1 MGVFESLKRRIHIF
15 WGVVFAGLVGAGF
28 TAMGAENDPYPLPPS
43 NREAAEKVLFT
54 AIENLGIPEG
64 KGAGILFRTEG
75 TGTGRELLGIIA
87 EEFLLNHGYQVH
99 ESGNF
104 PEFRFGIDTL
114 YIKLDTGGKGK
125 KHSVGR
131 FAEARVGA
139 FFQETEDSRKV
150 FNGRGVFE
158 DAFPSRMLEHVVRND
173 TFVIHHSTLYAV
185 VKPVLFGLI
194 MTGLVWLLYSYRG

>member
-1 MGVFESLKRRIHIF
+1 VFESLKSRIHIF
-15 WGVVFAGLVGAGF
+15 LGVMFAGLVGAGF
-28 TAMGAENDPYPLPPS
+28 TGFGAETDSYPLPPS
-43 NREAAEKVLFT
+43 NRETAEKVLSK

-75 TGTGRELLGIIA
+75 TGTGKELLGILA
-87 EEFLLNHGYQVH
+87 EKFLLNHGYQVH
-99 ESGNF
+99 EIGNF

-125 KHSVGR
+125 KHSVER

-139 FFQETEDSRKV
+139 FFQETEDMKKV
-150 FNGRGVFE
+150 YNGRGVYE
-158 DAFPSRMLEHVVRND
+158 DEFPSGMLEHVGRND
-173 TFVIHHSTLYAV
+173 TFVIQNNTLFAAA
-185 VKPVLFGLI
+185 KPFLYGLI